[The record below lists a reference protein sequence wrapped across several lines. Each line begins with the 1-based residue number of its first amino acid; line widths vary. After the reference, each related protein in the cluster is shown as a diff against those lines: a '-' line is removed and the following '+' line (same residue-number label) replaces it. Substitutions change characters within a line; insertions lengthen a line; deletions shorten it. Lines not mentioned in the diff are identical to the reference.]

1 MSYKPGIIERYEK
14 LFAIISMEKG
24 FITPD
29 TLIKALTTQVKEHA
43 QNGKYRFVRKIF
55 LEDHIMSV
63 QEIDEV
69 CAVVFQQTDLRID
82 EPLPIQKNL

>member
-1 MSYKPGIIERYEK
+1 MSYRPRIIERYEK

-29 TLIKALTTQVKEHA
+29 TLIKALTIQVKEHA

-55 LEDHIMSV
+55 LDDHMMSV

-69 CAVVFQQTDLRID
+69 CAVVFHQTAPRIN
-82 EPLPIQKNL
+82 EPLPKQKHL

>member
-1 MSYKPGIIERYEK
+1 MSYRPGVIERYEK

-29 TLIKALTTQVKEHA
+29 TLIKALAIQVKEHA

-55 LEDHIMSV
+55 LEDHMMSV

-69 CAVVFQQTDLRID
+69 CAVVFQQTVPRIN
-82 EPLPIQKNL
+82 EPLPKQKHL